1 MPLEIHAIDGPLRV
15 LAGPGTGKTHAL
27 VDLYEQAV
35 REGVANRGQILVLT
49 FSNGAATEIA
59 RRIDLRLNDDYGEAW
74 ISTFHSFCSR
84 LLREHSA
91 DPERLLLDG
100 FQESIVM
107 RKVLAEMEAD
117 VLGGL
122 AGVQRSDAF
131 ARDVLT
137 FVALMKQNLV
147 HPSALLL
154 AAEASASERL
164 RTLAAA
170 YQAYEERMERGR
182 MSDFRDLITGAIEL
196 LQSNPKLRQQMSAHF
211 RLILVDEF
219 QDVDPAQF
227 ELLQLLAPPSTR
239 PHLVVVGDPD
249 QSIYGFRGTVPRL
262 LRDDFA
268 KVYGGATHRLD
279 DCYRCSQEALDAGE
293 RLLTAT
299 QPGRQGRALHAAN
312 PSRSSAVVI
321 AREGDAVDEAFFCA
335 REVKRLHAESPD
347 LRLSDFAIVLR
358 STTWLGGPFEEALR
372 ALGLPYEV
380 RGSGATA
387 RNEVVRFLV
396 GYLESLRKP
405 DDPDAFEGALS
416 SSLGGVGA
424 RTLSRLRAHAREQG
438 RPLTRVVR
446 RLMYVLAARDP
457 LRYPLPWGGQG
468 GATGSGSARPAAPSG
483 DVPPQV
489 APTDVSTEPDYLEF
503 LSPEEL
509 DSLHSAMV
517 ARYRL
522 IGRVSK
528 LPLTSLAYSILI
540 EDGAMRLLLDLGLAP
555 DQRAEAIGDLRAAM
569 GGLEAIQTVHERLNG
584 APPLLTDIAG
594 SLNALLSG
602 AADDTEAPA
611 QESGARRDAVQ
622 VLTVHQAKGLE
633 FEVVFCSGF
642 AHGLFPLAARPHPL
656 LDAEDRA
663 WLERYKVGF
672 MPSWP
677 SDPDGHMAEEARL
690 AFVAM
695 TRAKRRLYVTFAD
708 AYLRQAGASV
718 FLGLAEPEAES
729 RELTRASGRLAPRDV
744 LLARE
749 AEVLIASHRDALNGS
764 AGRALELGLDVA
776 FLTDR
781 ESGEPFEPYGADKN
795 PTNVEI
801 GHFSPTTLNDYL
813 KCPRL
818 YWYNHHPGLVDE
830 PRSVAMER
838 GGFLHEVL
846 EEFHLHESEWR
857 PLASELQREWLEASL
872 VKHLE
877 PYLSRM
883 EGVLDRKREELQV
896 RAVLGNYIKFVTG
909 LQVIRRLR
917 TLDVE
922 RRFHLELDGVEIVG
936 KIDRVNDVGDGQVEV
951 VDYKTGSGKPMK
963 YAYEQYFGPEMSD
976 VQLALYYLACRDG
989 VDDEGKALGFQP
1001 RFLSLWYPKDWV
1013 WRDMRQDIFAVGQP
1027 AGLKEYREK
1036 TLTSEDLERSRAVV
1050 MQAIAGIKGGHF
1062 EPGPRDLPGTCV
1074 TRFGS
1079 CPHAAICPYGGAPPE

>member
-1 MPLEIHAIDGPLRV
+1 MPLDIHDIDGPLRV

-35 REGVANRGQILVLT
+35 REGVADRGHILVLT

-59 RRIDLRLNDDYGEAW
+59 RRIDRRLNDDYGEAW

-84 LLREHSA
+84 LLREHSP
-91 DPERLLLDG
+91 DPERLLLNG
-100 FQESIVM
+100 FQESMVM
-107 RKVLAEMEAD
+107 RKVLAEMAPD

-122 AGVQRSDAF
+122 VGVQRSDAF

-147 HPSALLL
+147 HPAALLL
-154 AAEASASERL
+154 AAEASASDRL

-170 YQAYEERMERGR
+170 YQAYQEQMHTGR
-182 MSDFRDLITGAIEL
+182 MVDFRDLITGAIEL
-196 LQSNPKLRQQMSAHF
+196 LQSNPRLRDEISAHF
-211 RLILVDEF
+211 DLILVDEF

-227 ELLQLLAPPSTR
+227 ELLQLLAPPAFR
-239 PHLVVVGDPD
+239 PRLVVVGDPD
-249 QSIYGFRGTVPRL
+249 QSIYGFRGSVPRL
-262 LRDDFA
+262 LSDDFA
-268 KVYGGATHRLD
+268 NVYGGATYRLD

-293 RLLTAT
+293 KLLVAT
-299 QPGRQGRALHAAN
+299 QPGRVARSLRAAN
-312 PSRSSAVVI
+312 PSRSPAVVV

-335 REVKRLHAESPD
+335 REIKRLLAESQE
-347 LRLSDFAIVLR
+347 LRLNDFAIVLR

-424 RTLSRLRAHAREQG
+424 RTLSRLRAHARAQG

-446 RLMYVLAARDP
+446 RLMFVLAAADAV
-457 LRYPLPWGGQG
+457 RYPLPWGGE
-468 GATGSGSARPAAPSG
+468 
-483 DVPPQV
+483 
-489 APTDVSTEPDYLEF
+489 APTEASSEPDYFEF
-503 LSPEEL
+503 LSATEL
-509 DSLHSAMV
+509 DSLHAAMV
-517 ARYRL
+517 ARHRL
-522 IGRVSK
+522 LGRVSK

-540 EDGAMRLLLDLGLAP
+540 EDGAMRRLLDLGLAP
-555 DQRAEAIGDLRAAM
+555 DQRAEAFGDLRAAI
-569 GGLEAIQTVHERLNG
+569 GGLEAIQTVHERLHG
-584 APPLLTDIAG
+584 VPPLLTDIAG
-594 SLNALLSG
+594 SLDGLLSG

-611 QESGARRDAVQ
+611 QASGASRDAVQ

-633 FEVVFCSGF
+633 FEVVFCAGF

-656 LDAEDRA
+656 LEGEDRA
-663 WLERYKVGF
+663 WLERYQVGF

-677 SDPDGHMAEEARL
+677 ADPDGHLAEEARL
-690 AFVAM
+690 AFVAL
-695 TRAKRRLYVTFAD
+695 TRARRRLYVTFAD

-718 FLGLAEPEAES
+718 FLGLAQPEAES

-764 AGRALELGLDVA
+764 AGRALALGLDVA

-781 ESGEPFEPYGADKN
+781 ESGEPFEPYGMDKN

-872 VKHLE
+872 VKHLD

-951 VDYKTGSGKPMK
+951 VDYKTGSGKPMR

-976 VQLALYYLACRDG
+976 VQLALYYLACRYG

-1036 TLTSEDLERSRAVV
+1036 ALTPEDLDRSRAVV

-1062 EPGPRDLPGTCV
+1062 EPGPRDLAGTCV